1 MPDEDE
7 ELKEIKRQVDAKLWR
22 RGLLGLN
29 FIAWLIGCGILA
41 MVDVAAVEIVAVSW
55 FGLVLFHGLMVFLWE
70 KRDQDIEAEVER
82 RMQARGSQKLK
93 RDRLY
98 RLSDDGE
105 LVEIEDEDKDEAVAN
120 KRRS

>member
-1 MPDEDE
+1 MSYDDE

-41 MVDVAAVEIVAVSW
+41 MLDAAAVEIVSVTW

-70 KRDQDIEAEVER
+70 KREHDIQAEVER
-82 RMQARGSQKLK
+82 RAQVRGSEKLK

-105 LVEIEDEDKDEAVAN
+105 LVEVEDEDETAAEL
-120 KRRS
+120 RR